1 MSTQETQAPVTTP
14 ATTAAPTT
22 LQTQAVSFKPRGG
35 MRYFIRSFVRASPLN
50 VVALVIIGTF
60 FVMALLGPVL
70 APYDPIVPNMQNR
83 LLAPSSSHLFG
94 TDELGRDVFSRVL
107 AGAQIS
113 LGIATLILG
122 IAIPVGTLI
131 GVVAG
136 YAGGIVD
143 ELLMRLTDIFL
154 AFPAIILAMAIAAA
168 LGPNLRNT
176 VIALTLVYWPW
187 YARLV
192 RGQVLQ
198 IKERDYVEAARS
210 VGVPTQ
216 RLVVRHILPNCV
228 AVIIIQATIDFGF
241 AVLATAGLSFIGLGA
256 QPPSPEWGAMISNA
270 RTFFRVAWWYFT
282 FPGLALTFT
291 VIGFNLFGDGLRDYF
306 DPRTRG
312 G

>member
-1 MSTQETQAPVTTP
+1 MSAQERRIDASLTVRRDL
-14 ATTAAPTT
+14 AAQVGP
-22 LQTQAVSFKPRGG
+22 QKSRSGV
-35 MRYFIRSFVRASPLN
+35 RYFFRRFAKESPLN
-50 VVALVIIGTF
+50 IVALAII
-60 FVMALLGPVL
+60 ALFLVL
-70 APYDPIVPNMQNR
+70 AAFGPLLTPHDPLVPDMPSR
-83 LLAPSSSHLFG
+83 LVGPSMTNFFG
-94 TDELGRDVFSRVL
+94 TDELGRDVFSRVI
-107 AGAQIS
+107 AGARIS
-113 LGIATLILG
+113 LGIATVILV

-131 GVVAG
+131 GLVAG
-136 YAGGIVD
+136 YSGGWVD
-143 ELLMRLTDIFL
+143 EVLMRVTDIFL

-210 VGVPTQ
+210 VGASAP
-216 RLVVRHILPNCV
+216 RLIGRHILPNSV
-228 AVIIIQATIDFGF
+228 APIIIQATIDFGF

-256 QPPSPEWGAMISNA
+256 QPPSPEWGSMISNA

-282 FPGLALTFT
+282 FPGLALTVT
-291 VIGFNLFGDGLRDYF
+291 VIGFNLLGDGLRDYF

-312 G
+312 S